1 MKIYLIEV
9 IMNVK
14 DRIVFLQQQHDD
26 LDKHIK
32 EEYIKYKDDKLVNL
46 LKKKKLQ
53 IKDEIQQLK
62 NGTHSDSN

>member
-1 MKIYLIEV
+1 
-9 IMNVK
+9 MNVK

>member
-62 NGTHSDSN
+62 NGTHGDSN

>member
-1 MKIYLIEV
+1 
-9 IMNVK
+9 MNVK

-32 EEYIKYKDDKLVNL
+32 EEYITYKDDKLVNL

-62 NGTHSDSN
+62 NGTHGDSN